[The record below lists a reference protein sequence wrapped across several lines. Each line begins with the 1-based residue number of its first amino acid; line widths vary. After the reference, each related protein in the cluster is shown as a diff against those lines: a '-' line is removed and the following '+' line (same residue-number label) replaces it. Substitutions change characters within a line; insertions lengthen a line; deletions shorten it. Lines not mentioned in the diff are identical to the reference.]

1 MKLLEV
7 KNLHKKFGKRVVLDG
22 VSFYVKKGEIFGL
35 LGENGAGKTT
45 LLLILST
52 LLKKDKGS
60 IALDGI
66 EIDKNPEK
74 FRKAIAIVF
83 QDPSFDEEMTAY
95 DNLKLFA
102 ELLGISKEEMGKK
115 IDNVLSYFSL
125 LERKHDV
132 VKIFSIGMK
141 RKLSLAR
148 AMLKEPRI
156 MILDEPSSNLDY
168 IARKNLWSYIKKMK
182 KHGITFI
189 IATHQ
194 ADEAMGCDRI
204 AIIHKGKILFVAKPQ
219 NLKKLAE
226 KKNIAEAVMW
236 YIKKHGKK

>member
-1 MKLLEV
+1 
-7 KNLHKKFGKRVVLDG
+7 VLDG
-22 VSFYVKKGEIFGL
+22 VSFYVRKGEIFGL

-52 LLKKDKGS
+52 LLKKDKGF
-60 IALDGI
+60 IALEGI

-83 QDPSFDEEMTAY
+83 QDPSFDEEITY

-102 ELLGISKEEMGKK
+102 ELLGISKEEMNKK

-125 LERKHDV
+125 AERKHDV
-132 VKIFSIGMK
+132 VKIFSAGMK

-168 IARKNLWSYIKKMK
+168 AARKNLWNYIKKMK

-189 IATHQ
+189 VATHQ

-204 AIIHKGKILFVAKPQ
+204 AIIHEGKILLVAKPQ

-236 YIKKHGKK
+236 YIKKGKK

>member
-1 MKLLEV
+1 MPGSLKATKMKLLEV

-22 VSFYVKKGEIFGL
+22 VSFYVRKGEIFGL

-60 IALDGI
+60 IALEGI

-102 ELLGISKEEMGKK
+102 ELLGISKEEMNSK

-125 LERKHDV
+125 AERKHDV
-132 VKIFSIGMK
+132 VKIFSVGMK

-168 IARKNLWSYIKKMK
+168 AARKNLWSYIKKMK
-182 KHGITFI
+182 KMALLLSSQHIRL
-189 IATHQ
+189 
-194 ADEAMGCDRI
+194 M
-204 AIIHKGKILFVAKPQ
+204 K
-219 NLKKLAE
+219 LK
-226 KKNIAEAVMW
+226 AV
-236 YIKKHGKK
+236 IESL

>member
-22 VSFYVKKGEIFGL
+22 VSFYVRKGEIFGL

-60 IALDGI
+60 VALEGI

-102 ELLGISKEEMGKK
+102 ELLGISKEEMNKK

-125 LERKHDV
+125 AERKNDV
-132 VKIFSIGMK
+132 VKTFSAGMK

-148 AMLKEPRI
+148 AMLKEPKI

-168 IARKNLWSYIKKMK
+168 AARKNLWSYIKKMK

-189 IATHQ
+189 VATHQ
-194 ADEAMGCDRI
+194 ADEAKSCDRI
-204 AIIHKGKILFVAKPQ
+204 AIIHRGKILFVAKPQ

-236 YIKKHGKK
+236 YIKKGKKR